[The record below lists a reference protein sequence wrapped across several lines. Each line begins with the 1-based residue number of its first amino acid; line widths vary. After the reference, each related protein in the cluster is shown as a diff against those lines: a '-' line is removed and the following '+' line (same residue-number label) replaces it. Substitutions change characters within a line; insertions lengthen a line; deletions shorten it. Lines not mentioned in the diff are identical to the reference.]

1 MKFHNCINVIEDPTS
16 AASLDP
22 IKIPLCAYVEEEEV
36 VEEPSQIVP
45 AVNQTEN
52 KAFLDPHLGTVFPFH
67 WVLSRKL
74 LPPVQCPFDG
84 QANMHKRSSRID
96 CAQSALQTP

>member
-1 MKFHNCINVIEDPTS
+1 MKFHNRINVIEDPTS

-36 VEEPSQIVP
+36 VEEPSQIAP

-67 WVLSRKL
+67 FFYQENDFHGRL
-74 LPPVQCPFDG
+74 
-84 QANMHKRSSRID
+84 NT
-96 CAQSALQTP
+96 LQIF

>member
-1 MKFHNCINVIEDPTS
+1 MAVTKNVLKVKFDCIVNLSWNTVKFQNHINVIEDPTS

-36 VEEPSQIVP
+36 VEEPSQIAP

-67 WVLSRKL
+67 
-74 LPPVQCPFDG
+74 
-84 QANMHKRSSRID
+84 
-96 CAQSALQTP
+96 